1 MDDQNRHHHIGK
13 LVLWENHEEK
23 MEFLINGAD
32 PFDYPYRK
40 ISWTSVSHD
49 KLSFHAAS
57 SAQFQM
63 DKRLTY

>member
-1 MDDQNRHHHIGK
+1 
-13 LVLWENHEEK
+13 

-49 KLSFHAAS
+49 ERSFHATS